1 MNNDEKPLTGI
12 KKRQQIESTQKQV
25 VFWVAAAGCC
35 VVLAAIVGLRLWQN
49 IQYQNKVNAQLQTAE
64 RTLKSNVSA
73 IDTIRT
79 NVDALKS
86 NEQLNLSQLKSDDQS
101 PLQVILDA
109 MPTEDNRTALGSSLQ
124 DKVLSLHGA
133 TIQNLSVISDD
144 SASTTSDDSEL
155 SASDNTSSLNVA
167 AKPIEFSLELT
178 GDYTSI
184 QRTIEDMERS
194 IRTIVINNMTV
205 DGTDNNLTA
214 KITATTYY
222 TPKINYKTSTTE
234 VKED

>member
-1 MNNDEKPLTGI
+1 M
-12 KKRQQIESTQKQV
+12 
-25 VFWVAAAGCC
+25 
-35 VVLAAIVGLRLWQN
+35 
-49 IQYQNKVNAQLQTAE
+49 
-64 RTLKSNVSA
+64 SA